1 MELSGRIWKLLT
13 SICPTLLLFQVLVKN
28 SQMAGTRP
36 DPSAFSSPFLCHVMR
51 QAAEKNVSG
60 KQRLNK

>member
-28 SQMAGTRP
+28 SQMAGTCP
-36 DPSAFSSPFLCHVMR
+36 DPSAFSSPFLYTVMR
-51 QAAEKNVSG
+51 QAAEKSASG
-60 KQRLNK
+60 KQT